1 MPVPKQS
8 SVPGDRCSPHCS
20 LHAVQVPGYT
30 ATSCNTVISRHF
42 KWPILPVL
50 HCHRKTPDQRRQG
63 GALPTRVPAQDF
75 LCQSGAEEVDSM
87 AHATAA
93 QVREPHSLAPH
104 SCTEWMPAVP
114 AVHDAAC
121 PCTCTFCCLPGEKA
135 HCTRLARLPACR
147 AGPVHPTACWT
158 CLGAILWTL
167 HKCHLAAFRC
177 TCHGAN
183 LPLALPHVQHL

>member
-8 SVPGDRCSPHCS
+8 TVPGDRCSPHCS
-20 LHAVQVPGYT
+20 LHAVQIPGHT

-50 HCHRKTPDQRRQG
+50 QCHRKTPNQRRQG

-87 AHATAA
+87 AHAAAA

-114 AVHDAAC
+114 PCTMLPAPAHAPSAAC
-121 PCTCTFCCLPGEKA
+121 LVIRLIA
-135 HCTRLARLPACR
+135 HALHGCPPA
-147 AGPVHPTACWT
+147 V
-158 CLGAILWTL
+158 LGQST
-167 HKCHLAAFRC
+167 
-177 TCHGAN
+177 
-183 LPLALPHVQHL
+183 